1 MDRASRFR
9 LISCV
14 VFQRE
19 LSIALGGTRNLV
31 DPEFLEISLHEQP
44 DILRQTLQGRIDA
57 ASEHRSAA
65 GRAYDAILLGYGLC
79 GNGLA
84 GIEARGVPLVLPRAH
99 DCCTIL
105 LGSRSEFLARFGD
118 NLSAPWSST
127 GYFERGTSGF
137 RESDEARSMGIG
149 KSYATLVEE
158 YGEEN
163 AAYVWETLHPVS
175 GDEVLRYIELEE
187 TAGLGHAKTLRER
200 AQAEKKGFLLL
211 RGSSRLLRGLVEGD
225 WDRDEYL
232 VVPPGSRVE
241 ALWDHERIFEA
252 R

>member
-1 MDRASRFR
+1 MGQASRFR
-9 LISCV
+9 LISCA

-19 LSIALGGTRNLV
+19 LSIALGKTRNLV
-31 DPEFLEISLHEQP
+31 DPEFLEISLHERP
-44 DILRQTLQGRIDA
+44 EILHEALQGRVDA
-57 ASEHRSAA
+57 ASEQRSAA
-65 GRAYDAILLGYGLC
+65 GRPYDAILLGYGLC

-105 LGSRSEFLARFGD
+105 LGARSEFLARFGD
-118 NLSAPWSST
+118 KLSAPWSST

-137 RESDEARSMGIG
+137 RESDEGRSMGIG
-149 KSYATLVEE
+149 KSYATLVAE

-175 GDEVLRYIELEE
+175 EERVLRYIELEE
-187 TAGLGHAKTLRER
+187 TAELGHAETLRER
-200 AQAEKKGFLLL
+200 AAAENKDFLLL
-211 RGSSRLLRGLVEGD
+211 PGSSRLLRSLVAGD
-225 WDRDEYL
+225 WDQDEYL
-232 VVPPGSRVE
+232 VVPPGARIE
-241 ALWDHERIFEA
+241 PLWDHERIFEA